1 MIVMSF
7 LTSDST
13 KWICIAVMAL
23 TFGFNGGTMAGHIQN
38 IMGLGPNRSGTLY
51 GITNGF
57 GNLSGFLVPEV
68 TKRVVGTCP
77 ACLAEVAGWRWLFL
91 IAAGCFAG
99 FTLYFLL
106 AASPHVQH
114 FNSKDYTGVTTI
126 MYFKQ
131 RFCLD
136 RKNDKIEMTPRQL
149 ANE

>member
-1 MIVMSF
+1 
-7 LTSDST
+7 
-13 KWICIAVMAL
+13 
-23 TFGFNGGTMAGHIQN
+23 
-38 IMGLGPNRSGTLY
+38 MGLGPNRSGTLY

-77 ACLAEVAGWRWLFL
+77 TCLAEVAGWRWLFL
-91 IAAGCFAG
+91 IAAGCFVG

-106 AASPHVQH
+106 AASPHVQQ
-114 FNSKDYTGVTTI
+114 FNTKDYTGVTTI

-136 RKNDKIEMTPRQL
+136 RKMTTL
-149 ANE
+149 K